1 MRHRRFVQVFFALPI
16 LLYVGLAVVLI
27 FLLSCTAHAAVDPCY
42 RPPLPER
49 CVPKSD
55 QMGEHV
61 RCLVVDRI
69 KLLDYIRRVDA
80 YHACKR

>member
-1 MRHRRFVQVFFALPI
+1 MQRAH
-16 LLYVGLAVVLI
+16 LLAGLAAAALI
-27 FLLSCTAHAAVDPCY
+27 GTASLAQVDPCY
-42 RPPLPER
+42 RPPMPER

-69 KLLDYIRRVDA
+69 KLLDYVRQVDA